1 MFFEDEKT
9 DKKSSQEGEK
19 GLDENGGKSR
29 ENTKHSKNREL
40 GLGSVDR
47 RRRRVRG
54 STILPMASSICTEG
68 LRSRVSLSLS
78 HTHTLSFFNSLTLS
92 FCFYVTLFII
102 HTHAYTHSLQHA
114 NEVILCRFFHLFSI
128 LTTAPIGIHIIML

>member
-9 DKKSSQEGEK
+9 DKKCSREGGK
-19 GLDENGGKSR
+19 GLDESGGKSR

-47 RRRRVRG
+47 RRRRVRR

-68 LRSRVSLSLS
+68 LRSRDISLSYVLT
-78 HTHTLSFFNSLTLS
+78 HTHTLS

-114 NEVILCRFFHLFSI
+114 NEVILCRFFPLFSI

>member
-9 DKKSSQEGEK
+9 DKKCSREGGK
-19 GLDENGGKSR
+19 GLDESGGKSR
-29 ENTKHSKNREL
+29 DNTKHSKNREL

-68 LRSRVSLSLS
+68 LRSRDLSLS
-78 HTHTLSFFNSLTLS
+78 YVLTHTHTLSLSVSMSHSLS
-92 FCFYVTLFII
+92 FTHM
-102 HTHAYTHSLQHA
+102 HTRTHCNTQM
-114 NEVILCRFFHLFSI
+114 R
-128 LTTAPIGIHIIML
+128 